1 MGGAGDCLWVCS
13 GMLCNVNSELLRS
26 AMASR
31 PPLQLQFSVQGG
43 KRGRN
48 LVVSVCVDGTI

>member
-1 MGGAGDCLWVCS
+1 
-13 GMLCNVNSELLRS
+13 MLCNVNSKLLRS

-43 KRGRN
+43 KRGRHF
-48 LVVSVCVDGTI
+48 VVSVCVDGTRPLKS